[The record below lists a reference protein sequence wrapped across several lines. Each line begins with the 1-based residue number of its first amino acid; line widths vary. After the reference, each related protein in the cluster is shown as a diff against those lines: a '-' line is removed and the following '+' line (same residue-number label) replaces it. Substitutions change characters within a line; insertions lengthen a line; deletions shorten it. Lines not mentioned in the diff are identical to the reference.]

1 MDAPA
6 PPRAMNF
13 PEEEP
18 PHRYTDS
25 REIILNRLKFY
36 QKNNPKFADKIFR
49 RILNYLN
56 EIKTISIAAIEEE
69 FSAVLHK
76 NRSDVAIDPN
86 RPLPMATRLEIDALN
101 NIILAHAMRHL
112 SHDQIF
118 DQINLLIKRE
128 AAKKIIEVSERPD
141 VTFKELYTEIQS
153 FSKLLRG
160 ETLLS
165 REEAIGTRVALIR
178 NLISDQ
184 LKFIKI
190 AKQHLTIRD
199 FGWIT
204 KRIIGTQKG
213 MGKIGGKA
221 AGLLLASTILTQAR
235 ERRKEIGAFRI
246 PESYF
251 VRSDVVSEFITQN
264 NLDEF
269 INIKYADAKT
279 IRSEYPLLQKIFTSS
294 RFVPEV
300 VVKLR
305 LMLEEVGEVPLIVRS
320 SSHLEDRVGAAFS
333 GKYLSL
339 FIGNQGPIEKRL
351 EELVNAIVQVYA
363 STFAPDP
370 LEYRKERG
378 LIDYQEQM
386 AIIIQAVVGRKYGR
400 YFCPDFAGVAFSRN
414 EFRWSPRIRR
424 EDGMLRLVL
433 GLGTRAVDR
442 VGEDYAKIVPLGVP
456 TLSAAQRVEDV
467 LHYSQSFVD
476 VIHLEDNR
484 FETIPLTEFLGC
496 VGAGMPAMHDYLSIY
511 ENGQIADPSGR
522 LFAVD
527 PESAVVTFRNLLG
540 RTLFPRQMKAI
551 LETLEEAYGVPVDVE
566 FAHDGESL
574 HLLQCRALAEEE
586 AARVVRIPRDLPA
599 DRLLFRADRFVRS
612 GVIDG
617 ITHVVYIDPSDY
629 ERAGSYEELVDIGR
643 AVGLLNTRLPRRRF
657 ILMGPGRWGSRG
669 DIKLGVRVT
678 YADIHNTALLIE
690 IARRKG
696 NYVPDV
702 SYGTHFF
709 QDLVEAKIA
718 YLPIYPDE
726 KGAFLNEPLL
736 RSGNRFAELVPEFAA
751 LAEFVH
757 VFDVARSGLGE
768 ELTVLMDGEN
778 DEAAAVIGPVRVR
791 RPSADISSES
801 E

>member
-6 PPRAMNF
+6 PPRATSF
-13 PEEEP
+13 PEEESA
-18 PHRYTDS
+18 HRYTDS

-56 EIKTISIAAIEEE
+56 EIKKISIAAIEEE

-101 NIILAHAMRHL
+101 NIILSHAMKHL
-112 SHDQIF
+112 SHDEIF

-221 AGLLLASTILTQAR
+221 AGLLLASTILTQAQ
-235 ERRKEIGAFRI
+235 ERRKDIGTFKI

-333 GKYLSL
+333 GKYMSL
-339 FIGNQGPIEKRL
+339 FIGNQGPVEKRL
-351 EELVNAIVQVYA
+351 EELINAIVQVYA

-386 AIIIQAVVGRKYGR
+386 AIIIQAVVGRKYDR
-400 YFCPDFAGVAFSRN
+400 FFCPNYAGVAFSRN
-414 EFRWSPRIRR
+414 EFRWSPRIKR

-456 TLSAAQRVEDV
+456 TLSAAQRTEDV
-467 LHYSQSFVD
+467 LHYTQNYID
-476 VIHLEDNR
+476 VINLEENR
-484 FETIPLTEFLGC
+484 FETIELTEFLRHVHGK
-496 VGAGMPAMHDYLSIY
+496 MPGLHDYLSLY
-511 ENGQIADPSGR
+511 ENGQISEPTGR
-522 LFAVD
+522 LFGLD
-527 PESAVVTFRNLLG
+527 PQSAIVTFRNLLG
-540 RTLFPRQMKAI
+540 RTPFPRQMRAI

-566 FAHDGESL
+566 FAHDGEAL
-574 HLLQCRALAEEE
+574 HLLQCRALAEDE
-586 AARVVRIPRDLPA
+586 ADKTVRIPRDLPEA
-599 DRLLFRADRFVRS
+599 RVAFRADRFIRS
-612 GVIDG
+612 GIIEG
-617 ITHVVYIDPSDY
+617 ITHVVYIDPVDY
-629 ERAGSYEELVDIGR
+629 ERIGSYEELVDVGR

-678 YADIHNTALLIE
+678 YADIHNTSLLIE

-726 KGAFLNEPLL
+726 KRALLNERML
-736 RSGNRFAELVPEFAA
+736 RSHNRFAQLVPEYAP
-751 LAEFVH
+751 LAEYVN
-757 VFDVARSGLGE
+757 VFEVASAGLGE
-768 ELTVLMDGEN
+768 TLTVLMDGEN
-778 DEAAAVIGPVRVR
+778 DEAVAVIGDPHLKR
-791 RPSADISSES
+791 SSGDISSES